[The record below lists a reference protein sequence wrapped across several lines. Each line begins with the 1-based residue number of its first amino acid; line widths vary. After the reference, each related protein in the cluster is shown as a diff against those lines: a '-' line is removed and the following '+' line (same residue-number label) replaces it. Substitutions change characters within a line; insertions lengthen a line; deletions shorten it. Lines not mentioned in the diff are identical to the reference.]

1 MLMLQVRCDDESNTR
16 DKHARVGPRRLCST
30 LLRRNIT
37 LRHHRDVVAADH
49 AQRSH
54 HRVRDVTFKFDFIL
68 PCNSFLSF
76 CILCTLSLSF
86 GFVIIEHRYRIQ
98 RGNESATTS
107 VGLTTSFTAIS
118 LEPYTLYDFRVL
130 ACTSAGCSASAAG
143 VCSTTTVF

>member
-1 MLMLQVRCDDESNTR
+1 MSPTRETNTPESAPDGFAAPFCAATSRSAITVTWSPPTMPNGRITEYVMLPLNSILFYLVIHFYRQVS
-16 DKHARVGPRRLCST
+16 
-30 LLRRNIT
+30 
-37 LRHHRDVVAADH
+37 
-49 AQRSH
+49 
-54 HRVRDVTFKFDFIL
+54 
-68 PCNSFLSF
+68 
-76 CILCTLSLSF
+76 LSLSF

-130 ACTSAGCSASAAG
+130 ACTNAGCSASAAG